1 MASGETN
8 WTNVANVIGATVLV
22 GCEAVGAGAATG
34 WAFSSLLGLGD
45 RFVTGATFV
54 GIGLGLA
61 GTFAFFRSARR
72 VEPFS
77 GR

>member
-8 WTNVANVIGATVLV
+8 WTNVMNVVGATVMV
-22 GCEAVGAGAATG
+22 GCEAVGAGGATG
-34 WAFSSLLGLGD
+34 WAFSSLLGLGE

-54 GIGLGLA
+54 GIGIGLVA
-61 GTFAFFRSARR
+61 TFFFFRSARR